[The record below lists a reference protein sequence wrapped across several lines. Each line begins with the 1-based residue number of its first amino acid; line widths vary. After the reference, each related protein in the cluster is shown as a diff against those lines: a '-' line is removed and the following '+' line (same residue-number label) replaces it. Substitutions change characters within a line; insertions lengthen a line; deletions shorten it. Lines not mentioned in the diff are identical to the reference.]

1 MAEWTKATV
10 LKTVVLRTPVNEC
23 LDPKKEA
30 PSFKGAFLV
39 SAPPSSGGRRDGI
52 LVRVGALRRLTSPI
66 FEG

>member
-1 MAEWTKATV
+1 
-10 LKTVVLRTPVNEC
+10 VLRTPVNEC